1 MTLTPKNMNKDIED
15 FSSSIK
21 IQIANTYENNK
32 IVAIFTGLYFLSFSN
47 ENYLGLGIE
56 VNYSTFSYS
65 FTVVMWCSTSR
76 RETRSL

>member
-47 ENYLGLGIE
+47 ENYLGL
-56 VNYSTFSYS
+56 
-65 FTVVMWCSTSR
+65 
-76 RETRSL
+76 